1 MESTNHSEATMYQ
14 ETSTY
19 VATEWQHL
27 YSATLSESDHE
38 RRQRL
43 IRQTEKAINDRYR
56 SAGRALDEDELR
68 EIAGAVW
75 NLLQLRREN
84 VTVP

>member
-1 MESTNHSEATMYQ
+1 MYQ

-19 VATEWQHL
+19 VATEWQHM

-56 SAGRALDEDELR
+56 SAGHALDEDELR
-68 EIAGAVW
+68 EMAGAVW

-84 VTVP
+84 NTVL

>member
-1 MESTNHSEATMYQ
+1 MYQ

-19 VATEWQHL
+19 VATEWQQL

-56 SAGRALDEDELR
+56 SAGRALDEDELH
-68 EIAGAVW
+68 EMAGAVW

-84 VTVP
+84 NTVP

>member
-1 MESTNHSEATMYQ
+1 MYQ

-38 RRQRL
+38 KRRRL
-43 IRQTEKAINDRYR
+43 ISQTEQAINDRYR
-56 SAGRALDEDELR
+56 SADRALDEDELR
-68 EIAGAVW
+68 EMAGAVW
-75 NLLQLRREN
+75 YLMQLRREN
-84 VTVP
+84 NTVP

>member
-1 MESTNHSEATMYQ
+1 MYQ

-19 VATEWQHL
+19 IATEWQHL

-43 IRQTEKAINDRYR
+43 IRQTEKAINDRYH

-68 EIAGAVW
+68 KMAGAVW
-75 NLLQLRREN
+75 NLLQLRRKN
-84 VTVP
+84 NTVP